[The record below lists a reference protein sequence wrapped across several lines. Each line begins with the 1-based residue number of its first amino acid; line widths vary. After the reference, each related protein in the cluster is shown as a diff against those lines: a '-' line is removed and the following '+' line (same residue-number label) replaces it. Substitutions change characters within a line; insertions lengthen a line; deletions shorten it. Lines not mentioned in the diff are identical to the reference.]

1 MNTEKILFRIGEI
14 KMSEVYVLYGRK
26 DFNEA
31 VFDHDGNY
39 FRESPVLELYE
50 NFDDALNKLKEY
62 AIEAYES
69 MKKYGDL
76 VVDTHF
82 AEVTTEADLFDWY
95 NCGEDMDNSI
105 IERDVC
111 WIYDEFKSI
120 NYVAWQMQAF
130 NVPWGEETPILP
142 GLYIKKCKINL

>member
-1 MNTEKILFRIGEI
+1 
-14 KMSEVYVLYGRK
+14 MSEVYVLYGRK
-26 DFNEA
+26 DFTEG

-82 AEVTTEADLFDWY
+82 AEVTTEADLFSWY
-95 NCGEDMDNSI
+95 NCGEDRDNSI

-111 WIYDEFKSI
+111 WSYDEFKSI
-120 NYVAWQMQAF
+120 NYVVWQMEAF